1 MKKKVTQATRHLIRL
16 IVLCFSLHSSTVVPA
31 PTILLLEP
39 TWLIEELAKANAPL
53 IHLTVHNKKIT
64 TIERKQAIYLY
75 AVMQSIIEASETPAQ
90 LLIHQRTKDKSDS
103 PNAFAGYRRF
113 PKQLPDPPTPKDADA
128 LKLKRGETV
137 APARINLFDAP
148 NDKKNTVILPIV
160 GLNLAMLDMFRND
173 VHMAAAL
180 IGHELAHLKL
190 NHGRERS
197 EKGSNVTF
205 EANRFSRDNER
216 EADYLGAVWAH
227 EAGYDLAG
235 AIRLEEALYSLQKRR
250 QGYSITH
257 PMGIERTLKIK
268 SLARRL
274 GRKAHHSKPD

>member
-1 MKKKVTQATRHLIRL
+1 MTQAPRHLIRL
-16 IVLCFSLHSSTVVPA
+16 TVLYLCLHSFITAPA
-31 PTILLLEP
+31 PTVLLPEQ
-39 TWLIEELAKANAPL
+39 TWIIEELAKAGAPL
-53 IHLTVHNKKIT
+53 IHLTVHNKT
-64 TIERKQAIYLY
+64 VMTIERKQALYLY
-75 AVMQSIIEASETPAQ
+75 AIMQSMVEASETPAQ
-90 LLIHQRTKDKSDS
+90 LLIHQRTIDKSDS

-113 PKQLPDPPTPKDADA
+113 PRRLPDSPIPKQANS
-128 LKLKRGETV
+128 LKLKQGQTI
-137 APARINLFDAP
+137 APARINLFETP
-148 NDKKNTVILPIV
+148 SDKENTVRLPVV
-160 GLNLAMLDMFRND
+160 GLNLAMLDMLGND
-173 VHMAAAL
+173 IHMAAAL

-205 EANRFSRDNER
+205 EENRFSRDNER

-274 GRKAHHSKPD
+274 GRKAHHSEPE